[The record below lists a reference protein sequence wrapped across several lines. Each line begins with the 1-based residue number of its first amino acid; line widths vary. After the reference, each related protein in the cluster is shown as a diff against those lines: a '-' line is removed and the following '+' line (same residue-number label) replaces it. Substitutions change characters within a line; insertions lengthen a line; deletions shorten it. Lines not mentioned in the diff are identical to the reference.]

1 MEHKEISIFKINR
14 AEASYE
20 NGNIHLNLY
29 YPRNPAEETKRIPE
43 NLSFGKEVLEEL
55 LSKGFSPIADVSNP
69 IKPAD
74 GGSMYV
80 FNDGAFLVHRRDKG
94 APMNKLYHGAPGG
107 YTDTLD
113 STFSE
118 RGLLETGL
126 RESAEENL
134 LITRDKNPRLIVPN
148 DSIEYTLES
157 AKRLGIDLKPLYL
170 AVETLPSSDTLEVFY
185 EDGEPIFTSRS
196 RGFLDPIWAG
206 STSLSLMQ
214 IRLLPISS
222 EEVLPIDG
230 EGMMIKG
237 NWKHFNREFYILSK
251 EEIANKPFGTP
262 LDNPRVYQTRIENGK
277 PIVYT
282 PVSQAPY
289 FGPDLIEVTHP
300 HLWSPE
306 NHTNV
311 CLDALDVPGYNGK
324 RLLKE
329 LIKIKFQKAGHSLIP
344 QEFIVN

>member
-1 MEHKEISIFKINR
+1 MDKEISIFKINR

-20 NGNIHLNLY
+20 DGNIHLRLY

-43 NLSFGKEVLEEL
+43 NLEYGKKVLEEL
-55 LSKGFSPIADVSNP
+55 LVKGFSQIADMSNP

-118 RGLLETGL
+118 KGLLETGL

-134 LITRDKNPRLIVPN
+134 LITRDINPRLIVPN
-148 DSIEYTLES
+148 DSIEYTLKS
-157 AKRLGIDLKPLYL
+157 AKQLGIELKPLYL
-170 AVETLPSSDTLEVFY
+170 PVDILPSSDTLEVFY
-185 EDGEPIFTSRS
+185 EDGEHIFTSKN
-196 RGFLDPIWAG
+196 RGFIDPIWAG

-237 NWKHFNREFYILSK
+237 EWKHFNRESYILSK
-251 EEIANKPFGTP
+251 EEVANKPFGTP
-262 LDNPRVYQTRIENGK
+262 LENPRVYQTRIENGK
-277 PIVYT
+277 PIVYN
-282 PVSQAPY
+282 PVSQEPF
-289 FGPDLIEVTHP
+289 FGPDLIEVTNP

-311 CLDALDVPGYNGK
+311 CLDALGVPGFKEK

-329 LIKIKFQKAGHSLIP
+329 LIKIKFKIAGHSLIP
-344 QEFIVN
+344 QEFIKN